1 VRAPSL
7 VRRREIILPR
17 MASGRPLIR
26 STPPPSAPSA
36 PSAGGSSWSLTPCS
50 FGTRRRLSRRRCRR
64 RPQGLRSP
72 LLSSGGRRLHHGG
85 WRLATRHFAVAHS
98 RGWKN

>member
-17 MASGRPLIR
+17 VASGRPLIR

-36 PSAGGSSWSLTPCS
+36 PSAGGSWPVFLVLDSL
-50 FGTRRRLSRRRCRR
+50 
-64 RPQGLRSP
+64 
-72 LLSSGGRRLHHGG
+72 
-85 WRLATRHFAVAHS
+85 
-98 RGWKN
+98 